1 MKNTLFL
8 LLLSIVLY
16 GCKTEEMILKTNTSG
31 SVDVPLNA
39 RHRLAEPLQAI
50 LDKHAKKGIPG
61 MVAAIKDAQ
70 GFWVGT
76 AGYARLEDQTRMQP
90 YHRHLAYS
98 IAKTYT
104 ATLMMKLK
112 ERGFI
117 KLDEPI
123 KNYLPQNIS
132 SRITGSDKI
141 TVRQL
146 LNQTSGLPDF
156 SDQLSY
162 SATWLNTQMRG
173 TAPEQLLEYVYNKP
187 LLFESGKDWAY
198 SNTNF
203 LLAALAIEHITKKS
217 YSQVLNEEILQ
228 PLGLKQTFAQ
238 MKAGEIEQKPVPNF
252 YFAKYSDLRIE
263 NITRGNLAT
272 HGYSSM
278 GEDGILASPT
288 DYLRFLEALVQ
299 RKIVTD
305 ASLKE
310 MMTWVQGKNST
321 EPDYGLG
328 LYWVNYGKL
337 PAEIGHQ
344 GAGLGGR
351 TSLLHFTNNG
361 ITVFVA
367 TNVGMNMG
375 GPYAR
380 LITDFINEVNE
391 FVAAQ

>member
-1 MKNTLFL
+1 MKSTIIL
-8 LLLSIVLY
+8 LLFTMVLY
-16 GCKTEEMILKTNTSG
+16 SCKTEEMMLKTNTLG
-31 SVDVPLNA
+31 SVDVPLNTQ
-39 RHRLAEPLQAI
+39 HRFAKPLQNI
-50 LDKHAKKGIPG
+50 LDKHAQKGIPG
-61 MVAAIKDAQ
+61 MVVAIKDAQ

-90 YHRHLAYS
+90 YHQHLSYS

-104 ATLMMKLK
+104 ATILMKLK
-112 ERGFI
+112 ERGLV

-123 KNYLPQNIS
+123 KNYLPEHIS
-132 SRITGSDKI
+132 SRITASHKI
-141 TVRQL
+141 TMRQL
-146 LNQTSGLPDF
+146 LNQTSGLPNF
-156 SDQLSY
+156 SDQLAY
-162 SATWLNTQMRG
+162 STTWLNTQMRG
-173 TAPEQLLEYVYNKP
+173 ASPEQLLEYVYGKP
-187 LLFESGKDWAY
+187 LLFESGRDWAY
-198 SNTNF
+198 SNTNY
-203 LLAALAIEHITKKS
+203 LLAALAVEHITQKS
-217 YSQVLNEEILQ
+217 YSQVLNEEVLQ
-228 PLGLKQTFAQ
+228 PLGLKQTFAK
-238 MKAGEIEQKPVPNF
+238 MNTGEIEQKPIPNF
-252 YFAKYSDLRIE
+252 YFAKYSDLRVE
-263 NITRGNLAT
+263 NITQGNIST

-299 RKIVTD
+299 RKIVSD

-310 MMTWVQGKNST
+310 MMAWVQAKTST

-337 PAEIGHQ
+337 PVEIGHQ
-344 GAGLGGR
+344 GVGLGGR

-361 ITVFVA
+361 TTVFVA

-380 LITDFINEVNE
+380 LISDFVNEVNE